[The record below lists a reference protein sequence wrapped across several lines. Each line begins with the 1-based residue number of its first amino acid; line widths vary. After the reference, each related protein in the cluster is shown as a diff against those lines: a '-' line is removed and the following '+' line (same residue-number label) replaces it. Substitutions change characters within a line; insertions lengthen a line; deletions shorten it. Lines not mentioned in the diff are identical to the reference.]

1 MTTTIEDDA
10 SLREAFA
17 ARTGRPPGGSHPCP
31 TPERIYD
38 AVRGELPPGEVRGV
52 VEHLAVCP
60 ECAESWRLAAA
71 LEEEAGEVE
80 EAVSPAGVGHPSAP
94 RAAGRPWY
102 LQPVRM
108 AATVALAV
116 VALGVV
122 WTVVRAPE
130 EEPVYRDGGELEIR
144 SLLPEGQP
152 LAREEAVLRWSL
164 FSEDGPR
171 ADAEG
176 ATYDLVVSTGDFAA
190 VVESDGLE
198 EPLYRIP
205 PEALQ
210 DLPAGTDLLWR
221 VEARLE
227 DGRRVASPTFRTPI
241 E

>member
-17 ARTGRPPGGSHPCP
+17 ARTGRPPEGSHACP

-80 EAVSPAGVGHPSAP
+80 EPVSPAGAARPAAH

-102 LQPVRM
+102 LQPLKV

-122 WTVVRAPE
+122 WTVIRAPDRAPE
-130 EEPVYRDGGELEIR
+130 EEAVYRDGEELEIR
-144 SLLPEGQP
+144 SLLPEGEALP
-152 LAREEAVLRWSL
+152 RDEAVLRWATVP
-164 FSEDGPR
+164 EDDP
-171 ADAEG
+171 EG
-176 ATYDLVVSTGDFAA
+176 TTYDLLVTTEDASLVAEA
-190 VVESDGLE
+190 HGLE
-198 EPLYRIP
+198 EPRYRVP
-205 PEALQ
+205 PEALA
-210 DLPAGTDLLWR
+210 DLPRGTDLLWR
-221 VEARLE
+221 VEARLA
-227 DGRRVASPTFRTPI
+227 DGGTVASPTFTTPI